1 MASDTAPTGPP
12 HHISAGN
19 EDQAIRQRVREL
31 VSRLLR
37 QGEIDTEGV
46 KEVMRAVSGSTT
58 SETASSGDEAA
69 SEFADA
75 VRRLDTALLA
85 SAEAAH
91 RALELVASRGKDITE
106 NDLKGA
112 LVSLMKLQE
121 DCFASVN
128 KVAERAGGGGD
139 LRREFGD
146 LAVHARNVG
155 IEASARTAAL
165 MNEFASRM
173 ASIYREAA
181 VPGLEATRA
190 VSARMAL
197 LTSGIIAGVA
207 DALGEQTGSK
217 KQK

>member
-12 HHISAGN
+12 HISAGN

>member
-1 MASDTAPTGPP
+1 MSSATAPTGPADA
-12 HHISAGN
+12 SAVN
-19 EDQAIRQRVREL
+19 EDQAIRERVREL

-37 QGEIDTEGV
+37 QGQIDTEGV
-46 KEVMRAVSGSTT
+46 KEVMRAVSGSTA
-58 SETASSGDEAA
+58 SETASPGDEAA
-69 SEFADA
+69 TEFADA

-91 RALELVASRGKDITE
+91 RALELVASRGKDITD
-106 NDLKGA
+106 NDLKSA

-121 DCFASVN
+121 DCLASMN
-128 KVAERAGGGGD
+128 RVAERASGGN
-139 LRREFGD
+139 LRREFGE

-155 IEASARTAAL
+155 VEASARTAAM

-173 ASIYREAA
+173 ASVYREAA
-181 VPGLEATRA
+181 VPGLETARA

-207 DALGEQTGSK
+207 DALGEQTGSTK
-217 KQK
+217 EK